1 MNVSLGKIIKTA
13 RQKNGSKQKSVDDI
27 AQMPKTEFRQLLLKF
42 HPDKNPGN
50 EEFCQEVFSMINNLR
65 VAA

>member
-27 AQMPKTEFRQLLLKF
+27 AMK
-42 HPDKNPGN
+42 
-50 EEFCQEVFSMINNLR
+50 V
-65 VAA
+65 